1 MTHDHTLEKRN
12 WLLIRL
18 YFFSSVLGTII
29 LIVGG
34 NAASSVIT
42 VALIGLTAT
51 AVMFLMHKFRLYIH
65 FIPYL
70 IILSLGG
77 MVFTL
82 IHFKPAVSSYL
93 LTYYSLVI
101 ASLYHNYKYMIGAGF
116 IGLLATNYFLIFHG
130 EQAIAGFDTSFYTS
144 VNLLYVLIAGLL
156 ITQTILGSTMQKKSE
171 ALANEALKSK
181 EEIEGMLEKV
191 SYTADTLDEL
201 NEELQEHANTT
212 SQFSNELTITFN
224 EIAGG
229 VESQADSASEMSS
242 SVTAIDDE
250 VKVISDGAGLMY
262 KYAEET
268 NSFVQ
273 QGAQKVQA
281 LQEKMAQ
288 VNSIMKDT
296 AVEMNELRE
305 ATSKVGDIL
314 ETISDI
320 ADQTNLLALN
330 AAIEAARAGES
341 GRGFA
346 VVAQEVR
353 KLAEY
358 SLKSTREITPI
369 LSSIQTKARSASERV
384 SEGEVT
390 FQISEQITRDT
401 GTAFKVIEGN
411 ANEVKE
417 QSREM
422 EGKLASLN
430 SSSREVVDEINS
442 VSSVTEELSASV
454 EEVLASVEEQNARIL
469 SMTEKVNEI
478 DKLSGELKGQL
489 LKKS

>member
-1 MTHDHTLEKRN
+1 
-12 WLLIRL
+12 
-18 YFFSSVLGTII
+18 
-29 LIVGG
+29 
-34 NAASSVIT
+34 
-42 VALIGLTAT
+42 
-51 AVMFLMHKFRLYIH
+51 
-65 FIPYL
+65 
-70 IILSLGG
+70 
-77 MVFTL
+77 
-82 IHFKPAVSSYL
+82 
-93 LTYYSLVI
+93 
-101 ASLYHNYKYMIGAGF
+101 
-116 IGLLATNYFLIFHG
+116 
-130 EQAIAGFDTSFYTS
+130 
-144 VNLLYVLIAGLL
+144 
-156 ITQTILGSTMQKKSE
+156 
-171 ALANEALKSK
+171 
-181 EEIEGMLEKV
+181 
-191 SYTADTLDEL
+191 
-201 NEELQEHANTT
+201 
-212 SQFSNELTITFN
+212 
-224 EIAGG
+224 
-229 VESQADSASEMSS
+229 
-242 SVTAIDDE
+242 
-250 VKVISDGAGLMY
+250 
-262 KYAEET
+262 
-268 NSFVQ
+268 
-273 QGAQKVQA
+273 
-281 LQEKMAQ
+281 
-288 VNSIMKDT
+288 
-296 AVEMNELRE
+296 MNELRE

-369 LSSIQTKARSASERV
+369 LSSIQTKAKSASERV
-384 SEGEVT
+384 SEGELT

-430 SSSREVVDEINS
+430 SSSRDVVDEINS